1 MPLIQNSR
9 PAYEKERLARPGR
22 SLPIRGLA
30 LIWLILLGALPWSGC
45 RKTAPSEA
53 DGLVAAVSLAPQ
65 AWLVQRIG
73 GERVRVEVMIP
84 GSSDPHTFQI
94 SDGDVTRLARSRV
107 FFASGLPFEQSP
119 ACRAVLRD
127 GKARVV
133 DLREEL
139 LRRGLIASDQRPG
152 RSDDHEEHDDHE
164 GHADHDH
171 GHDLADDHA
180 DVQGHDHAH
189 DHADDHGHSHEGAF
203 HVWLSPRLL
212 KAQAETVAR
221 ALEDADP
228 AGGAVYQEALAAV
241 LTELDALDA
250 ELRAK
255 LAPLRGRTFFVY
267 HPAWEC
273 FAADYD
279 LRQVAIEREGKE
291 PTDRELSELQQLAA
305 QAEIKVILTQ
315 PQISSRAAEAVAQA
329 AGLRMETADPLAPDP
344 TAELRRLAEV
354 LLSAYRGGSAQE

>member
-1 MPLIQNSR
+1 MPSMQTSR
-9 PAYEKERLARPGR
+9 PTYEKERLARPGR
-22 SLPIRGLA
+22 SLTIRGLA
-30 LIWLILLGALPWSGC
+30 VIWIILLVALPLTGC
-45 RKTAPSEA
+45 RKTEPPESQ
-53 DGLVAAVSLAPQ
+53 GLVAAVSLAPQ
-65 AWLVQRIG
+65 AWLVRRIG

-84 GSSDPHTFQI
+84 GGSDPHTFQI
-94 SDGDVTRLARSRV
+94 SDRDVTRLARSRV
-107 FFASGLPFEQSP
+107 FFASGLPFEQTP
-119 ACRAVLRD
+119 ACQAVLRD

-152 RSDDHEEHDDHE
+152 RSDDHEEHDDHD

-180 DVQGHDHAH
+180 DYHGH
-189 DHADDHGHSHEGAF
+189 DHGHSHEGAF

-228 AGGAVYQEALAAV
+228 AGGTVYQEALAAV

-255 LAPLRGRTFFVY
+255 LTPLQGRTFFVY

-291 PTDRELSELQQLAA
+291 PTDRELSDLQQLAT

-354 LLSAYRGGSAQE
+354 LLSAYRGGSVRE

>member
-1 MPLIQNSR
+1 MPWMQTAT
-9 PAYEKERLARPGR
+9 PFARRRCSAFLGR
-22 SLPIRGLA
+22 SCPIRDA
-30 LIWLILLGALPWSGC
+30 AVIWIVLFAALPFSGC
-45 RKTAPSEA
+45 RKTTPPDSH
-53 DGLVAAVSLAPQ
+53 GLTAAVSLAPQ

-84 GSSDPHTFQI
+84 GGSDPHTFQI
-94 SDGDVTRLARSRV
+94 SDGDVTRLARSRI
-107 FFASGLPFEQSP
+107 FFASGMPFERSP
-119 ACRAVLRD
+119 ACQAVLRD
-127 GKARVV
+127 GKSRVV

-139 LRRGLIASDQRPG
+139 IRRGLIASDEQPG
-152 RSDDHEEHDDHE
+152 ESDDHEYHEDHE
-164 GHADHDH
+164 GHDDHDH
-171 GHDLADDHA
+171 GHDHA
-180 DVQGHDHAH
+180 SDYAHDHAH
-189 DHADDHGHSHEGAF
+189 DHGHDHGHAHEGAF

-221 ALEDADP
+221 VLEEADP
-228 AGGAVYQEALAAV
+228 AGGAVYRQGLAAV
-241 LTELDALDA
+241 SSELDALDA

-279 LRQVAIEREGKE
+279 LRQVAIEKEGKE

-305 QAEIKVILTQ
+305 QAEIKLILTQ
-315 PQISSRAAEAVAQA
+315 PQISSRAAEAVAQT
-329 AGLRMETADPLAPDP
+329 AGLRMETANPLAPDP

-354 LLSAYRGGSAQE
+354 LVSAYRGGIAQE